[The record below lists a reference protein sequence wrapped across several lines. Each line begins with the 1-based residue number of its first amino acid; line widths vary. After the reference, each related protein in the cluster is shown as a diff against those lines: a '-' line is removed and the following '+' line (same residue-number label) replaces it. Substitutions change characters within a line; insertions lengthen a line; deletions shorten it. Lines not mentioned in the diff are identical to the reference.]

1 VGGLKGR
8 LRQLR
13 VLAHKRQV
21 EQELDEELAIHI
33 EMETEKNIR
42 AGMSPAEAR
51 RAALIAFG
59 GVERTKERVRDAR
72 WTRWI
77 EDLVA
82 DGRHAVRFLS
92 RTPTFTGVAVLTL
105 ALGIAALTTVW
116 GAVDILVLRPYP
128 YDLDDSLV
136 LIGTSTRGRGNPG
149 SPTSIPDFLD
159 LRAQLR
165 SVRVAAYKDEG
176 ANLGADPATWVS
188 VRRASADFFDVVG
201 VAPVL
206 GRTFTASDETAG
218 APDVAVLDHG
228 LWERR
233 FGSDPDVLGRSILME
248 GTQVTV
254 VGVLPPGFRFSRG
267 APELWLPL
275 HVTGSEARGFLSVY
289 VFGRLHGADIQAAR
303 TELASMSRTLAER
316 HPESWSERTFL
327 SGGLRETLTGGS
339 TARQGISAILLAS
352 LAVLLIACANVAN
365 LLLAR
370 ALVREGDLVL
380 RRALGAGR
388 WRIARQVIAE
398 AFVLATAA
406 GIVGLA
412 LSVLGMR
419 GFRTLL
425 PPELPRA
432 GEIALDG
439 RSAALAMLAAWGSVL
454 VFSLAPT
461 LRSLRISARVPSSSG
476 RGPAGRGSD
485 GGRLRS
491 AFVVG
496 EVALAA
502 TLLAVTILVARSL
515 SAIRGLDTGF
525 TVEHVVAFDVSLPE
539 NRYPDEDALEQAAAR
554 LAAALDDTPGV
565 ELGGVGVG
573 LPGRN
578 WRSASYL
585 LPGGASDEGEGEPLR
600 VAIRYASPGYLR
612 TLGIETV
619 RGRMFTAVDDAA
631 STHVALVNHRFA
643 ERVWPGMDPVGRT
656 LVLGG
661 ENVEVVGVLPDLL
674 EFGPFGS
681 FDMAYLPLAQWPS
694 RQLSVVAHVPG
705 GPKNARTLAET
716 VVARVDPTLAPHGVA
731 EMKDILLL
739 PADQTV
745 AMGKVMSVLSAVALI
760 LALVGVFGSVTYS
773 VSQRVPEIGVRMA
786 LGAAPGHIQ
795 AMVLAGAARLFG
807 TGLAIGTVLALL
819 AARGVTAFLYGIQA
833 SDPSTFIG
841 SGILLV
847 VVGLGAAWIPARRAS
862 TVDPARSLRSEG

>member
-116 GAVDILVLRPYP
+116 GAVDVLVLRPYP

-165 SVRVAAYKDEG
+165 SVRVAGYQDEG

-206 GRTFTASDETAG
+206 GRAFTASDETAG

-275 HVTGSEARGFLSVY
+275 HVTGSEARGLLSVY

-432 GEIALDG
+432 AEIALDG

-539 NRYPDEDALEQAAAR
+539 NRYPDEDALEQATAR

-585 LPGGASDEGEGEPLR
+585 LPGGASDEVEGPLR

-612 TLGIETV
+612 TLGVEAV

-643 ERVWPGMDPVGRT
+643 ERVWPGMEPVGRT

-661 ENVEVVGVLPDLL
+661 ESVEVVGVLPDLL

-807 TGLAIGTVLALL
+807 TGLAVGTVLALL

-841 SGILLV
+841 SGVLLV